1 MKRKY
6 LLVLMFSCSLSLSVG
21 DLQAQT
27 IPGIGNI
34 SGLINRAIKAI
45 DLKIQRMQNKT
56 IGLQNA
62 QKLIEN
68 AMAKLHLKD
77 IADWSKRQKSLY
89 EEHFQKLWEVKTVL
103 TSYWKVKEIIQR
115 QVQLVSE
122 YKSVWGVL
130 KNDDHFSV
138 GELNQMYRVYSGILT
153 ESLRNLDQL
162 MIACSTLTTQMS
174 DGKRMQLIVRAGKY
188 IEKNLADLRSF
199 NNSNV
204 RLSLGRA
211 VEFADQL
218 MTRKMYG
225 IQ

>member
-1 MKRKY
+1 MKRRY
-6 LLVLMFSCSLSLSVG
+6 IVVLLLACSLSLSAG
-21 DLQAQT
+21 NLQAQV

-34 SGLINRAIKAI
+34 TGLINRAIKAI
-45 DLKIQRMQNKT
+45 DLKVQRMQNKT

-62 QKLIEN
+62 QKAIEN

-77 IADWSKRQKSLY
+77 IAGWAERQKSLY
-89 EEHFQKLWEVKTVL
+89 EKYFQQLWQVKSVL
-103 TSYWKVKEIIQR
+103 TSYWKVKEIMQR
-115 QVQLVSE
+115 QVRLVSE
-122 YKSVWGVL
+122 YNSAWALL
-130 KNDDHFSV
+130 KNDSHFSV
-138 GELNQMYRVYSGILT
+138 GELNQMYRVYSGILE

-174 DGKRMQLIVRAGKY
+174 DGKRMQLIVAAGEY
-188 IEKNLADLRSF
+188 IEKNLTDLRSF
-199 NNSNV
+199 NNRNV

-211 VEFADQL
+211 VNLADQL

>member
-1 MKRKY
+1 MKRSY
-6 LLVLMFSCSLSLSVG
+6 FVSLLLAFSLSLSTG
-21 DLQAQT
+21 NLQAQI

-62 QKLIEN
+62 QKVIEN
-68 AMAKLHLKD
+68 AMSKLHLND
-77 IADWSKRQKSLY
+77 IAGWAERQKSLY
-89 EEHFQKLWEVKTVL
+89 DKYFQQLWQVKTVL
-103 TSYWKVKEIIQR
+103 TGYWMVKEIIQR

-122 YKSVWGVL
+122 YNSVWGIL

-138 GELNQMYRVYSGILT
+138 AELNQMYRVYGGILT

-162 MIACSTLTTQMS
+162 MLACSTLTTQMS
-174 DGKRMQLIVRAGKY
+174 DGKRMQLIVAAGKY

-204 RLSLGRA
+204 RLSLARA
-211 VEFADQL
+211 VNLADQL
-218 MTRKMYG
+218 ITRKMYG

>member
-1 MKRKY
+1 MKRSY
-6 LLVLMFSCSLSLSVG
+6 FVSLLLAFSLSLSAG
-21 DLQAQT
+21 NLQAQI

-62 QKLIEN
+62 QKVIEN
-68 AMAKLHLKD
+68 AMSKLHLKD
-77 IADWSKRQKSLY
+77 IAGWAERQKSLY
-89 EEHFQKLWEVKTVL
+89 DQYFRQLWQVKTVL

-122 YKSVWGVL
+122 YNSVWGIL

-138 GELNQMYRVYSGILT
+138 AELNQMYRVYGGILT

-162 MIACSTLTTQMS
+162 MLACSMLTTQMS
-174 DGKRMQLIVRAGKY
+174 DGKRMQLIVDAGKY

-204 RLSLGRA
+204 RLSLARA
-211 VEFADQL
+211 VDLADQL
-218 MTRKMYG
+218 ITRKMYG

>member
-6 LLVLMFSCSLSLSVG
+6 ILILLLSCLLSLSAG
-21 DLQAQT
+21 NLQAQT

-62 QKLIEN
+62 QKVIEN
-68 AMAKLHLKD
+68 AMAKLNLKD
-77 IADWSKRQKSLY
+77 IADWAERQKSLY
-89 EEHFQKLWEVKTVL
+89 KEHFEKLWEVKTVL
-103 TSYWKVKEIIQR
+103 ASYWKVKEIIQR
-115 QVQLVSE
+115 QVQLVGE
-122 YKSVWGVL
+122 YKSAWGRL

-138 GELNQMYRVYSGILT
+138 GELNQMYRVYSGILE

-162 MIACSTLTTQMS
+162 MLACSTLTTQMS
-174 DGKRMQLIVRAGKY
+174 DGKRMQLIVSAGKY
-188 IEKNLADLRSF
+188 IEKNLAELRSF

-204 RLSLGRA
+204 RLSLGRS
-211 VEFADQL
+211 VSLADQL

-225 IQ
+225 NL

>member
-1 MKRKY
+1 MKRSFLVVL
-6 LLVLMFSCSLSLSVG
+6 LLVCSLTLSAG
-21 DLQAQT
+21 NLQAQN

-62 QKLIEN
+62 QKVIEN
-68 AMAKLHLKD
+68 AMSKLHLKD
-77 IADWSKRQKSLY
+77 IADWAERQKDLYAQYFQELWRVKSL
-89 EEHFQKLWEVKTVL
+89 L

-115 QVQLVSE
+115 QLQLVSE
-122 YKSVWGVL
+122 YKTVWGRL

-138 GELNQMYRVYSGILT
+138 SELNQMYRVYTGILT

-174 DGKRMQLIVRAGKY
+174 DGKRIQLIVAAGKY

-199 NNSNV
+199 NNSNTQ
-204 RLSLGRA
+204 LSLARA
-211 VEFADQL
+211 VDLTDQL
-218 MTRKMYG
+218 ITRKMYG